1 MTGGTVD
8 AAVIGLGNRYRRD
21 DGVGA
26 VAADEL
32 NRLALPGVRVV
43 TDVVDPMS
51 LLEAWSG
58 AGLAVVIDGAI
69 VPASPASGGG
79 RVRRC
84 GLTDVANGGDGVSSH
99 GFDLARTHALGEA
112 LGRVPGEL
120 VLLTVDVADTGH
132 GPGLTPRVERA
143 VPEVVG
149 MAVAEIDRWRRA
161 RALRSAGEGLLA
173 ADGRLRR
180 P

>member
-1 MTGGTVD
+1 MTGPPV
-8 AAVIGLGNRYRRD
+8 VIGLGNRYRRD

-26 VAADEL
+26 AAADEL
-32 NRLALPGVRVV
+32 NRMALPGVRVE
-43 TDVVDPMS
+43 TDIVEPTS

-58 AGLAVVIDGAI
+58 AGLAVVIDGAAS
-69 VPASPASGGG
+69 ASPAPG

-84 GLTDVANGGDGVSSH
+84 ALSDVTAGDGLSSH
-99 GFDLARTHALGEA
+99 AIDLARTHALGEA

-120 VLLTVDVADTGH
+120 VLLTVEVADTGH
-132 GPGLTPRVERA
+132 GTGLTPRVERA

-149 MAVAEIDRWRRA
+149 MAVAEIDRWRRG
-161 RALRSAGEGLLA
+161 RALRSGDGGLLA
-173 ADGRLRR
+173 ADRGWRR